1 MSRRLR
7 GAVLAGA
14 ASACLLAASA
24 SASAERYEHRTPHDP
39 SGIGKVYLGREIA
52 RVMGPDG
59 IARLDRPA
67 RKSEEPPAIV
77 IAALGLQPGQVVADL
92 GAGTGYYT
100 FELARAVGPRGT
112 VLAVEIEDAMLS
124 ALRKRAAELK
134 ATNVGLV
141 RATARDPRL
150 PAGRIDVV
158 LMVHV
163 YHELEFPY
171 EVMQAVVRSLTPQGR
186 VAIVE
191 HRAEAEDSPV
201 SALHAMSEAQIV
213 KEMRAAGLELERK
226 ADTLPGQ
233 HIVIFRRAAG
243 GG

>member
-1 MSRRLR
+1 
-7 GAVLAGA
+7 
-14 ASACLLAASA
+14 
-24 SASAERYEHRTPHDP
+24 
-39 SGIGKVYLGREIA
+39 
-52 RVMGPDG
+52 MGPEG

-67 RKSEEPPAIV
+67 RRREEPPEVV
-77 IAALGLQPGQVVADL
+77 IAALGLEPGQAVADL

-112 VLAVEIEDAMLS
+112 VLAVEIEDAMLA
-124 ALRKRAAELK
+124 ALRKRAAERN

-141 RATARDPRL
+141 RARPSDPRL
-150 PAGRIDVV
+150 PPARLDLV

-171 EVMQAVVRSLTPQGR
+171 EVMQAVVRSLKPGGR

-191 HRAEAEDSPV
+191 HRAEDDDSPV
-201 SALHAMSEAQIV
+201 SPLHSMTHAQLV
-213 KEMRAAGLELERK
+213 KEMQAAGLELERT

-233 HIVIFRRAAG
+233 HIAIFRRPRAEKAQA
-243 GG
+243 

>member
-1 MSRRLR
+1 
-7 GAVLAGA
+7 
-14 ASACLLAASA
+14 
-24 SASAERYEHRTPHDP
+24 
-39 SGIGKVYLGREIA
+39 
-52 RVMGPDG
+52 MGPEG

-67 RKSEEPPAIV
+67 RKRDEPPEV
-77 IAALGLQPGQVVADL
+77 LIAALGLQPGQLVADL

-112 VLAVEIEDAMLS
+112 VLAVEIEDAMLA
-124 ALRKRAAELK
+124 ALRKRAAELN

-141 RATARDPRL
+141 RGRPNDPRL
-150 PAGRIDVV
+150 PPGKLDVV

-171 EVMQAVVRSLTPQGR
+171 EVMQAVVRSLKPDGR

-191 HRAEAEDSPV
+191 HRAEDEDSPV
-201 SALHAMSEAQIV
+201 SPLHSMTQAQIA
-213 KEMRAAGLELERK
+213 KEMQAAGLELERT

-233 HIVIFRRAAG
+233 HIAIFRRPAAD
-243 GG
+243 

>member
-1 MSRRLR
+1 
-7 GAVLAGA
+7 V
-14 ASACLLAASA
+14 
-24 SASAERYEHRTPHDP
+24 ASAEPYEHRTPHHP
-39 SGIGKVYLGREIA
+39 SGIGKLYLGREIA
-52 RVMGPDG
+52 RVMGPEG

-77 IAALGLQPGQVVADL
+77 IEALGLQPGQIVADV

-112 VLAVEIEDAMLS
+112 VLAVEIEGAMLA
-124 ALRKRAAELK
+124 ALRKRAAELN

-141 RATARDPRL
+141 RATPSDPRL
-150 PAGRIDVV
+150 PPARIDVV

-171 EVMQAVVRSLTPQGR
+171 EVMQALVRSLKPEGR

-191 HRAEAEDSPV
+191 HRAEAEDSAV
-201 SALHAMSEAQIV
+201 GALHAMSEAQIV

-226 ADTLPGQ
+226 SDALPGQ
-233 HIVIFRRAAG
+233 HIVIFRKAARG
-243 GG
+243 ED

>member
-1 MSRRLR
+1 M
-7 GAVLAGA
+7 AAA
-14 ASACLLAASA
+14 ASACIAAA
-24 SASAERYEHRTPHDP
+24 APSAERYEYRAPHDA
-39 SGIGKVYLGREIA
+39 SGIGKLYLGREIA
-52 RVMGPDG
+52 RVMGPEG

-67 RKSEEPPAIV
+67 RRSEEPPAKV
-77 IAALGLQPGQVVADL
+77 IEALGLQPGQVIADL

-112 VLAVEIEDAMLS
+112 VLAVEIEDAMLA
-124 ALRKRAAELK
+124 ALRKRAAELD

-141 RATARDPRL
+141 RATPTDPRL
-150 PAGRIDVV
+150 PPARIDLV

-171 EVMQAVVRSLTPQGR
+171 EVMGAVVRSLKPEGR

-191 HRAEAEDSPV
+191 HRAEDGSR
-201 SALHAMSEAQIV
+201 SGDLHAMSEAQIV
-213 KEMRAAGLELERK
+213 KEMRAAGLELERT

-233 HIVIFRRAAG
+233 HIAIFRKAAVG
-243 GG
+243 D

>member
-1 MSRRLR
+1 
-7 GAVLAGA
+7 VCFAGA
-14 ASACLLAASA
+14 A
-24 SASAERYEHRTPHDP
+24 ASAERYEHRAPPDP

-67 RKSEEPPAIV
+67 RKSEEPPALV
-77 IAALGLQPGQVVADL
+77 IAALGLQPGQTVADL

-112 VLAVEIEDAMLS
+112 VLAVEIEDAMLA
-124 ALRKRAAELK
+124 ALRKRAVELN

-141 RATARDPRL
+141 RARPNDPRL
-150 PAGRIDVV
+150 PPGRLDVV

-171 EVMQAVVRSLTPQGR
+171 EVMQAVVRSLKPDGR

-191 HRAEAEDSPV
+191 HRGEDEDSPV
-201 SALHAMSEAQIV
+201 NPLHAMTKVQIV
-213 KEMRAAGLELERK
+213 KEMQAAGLVLERT

-233 HIVIFRRAAG
+233 HIAIFRRPAAG
-243 GG
+243 D